1 MRLSLEVYTPNLKP
15 QNLTPFTGRS
25 LNDTSCPMMMTP
37 STGCRWESRSVP
49 VRISPR
55 TEGFHIVGL
64 QRAQVYLGFDKMWR
78 SEGFVDTVFYN
89 LRVLSWAFVV
99 NHCFVYSP

>member
-37 STGCRWESRSVP
+37 FNRMPLGVKVGPGSDFPAHRRVP
-49 VRISPR
+49 YSGFA
-55 TEGFHIVGL
+55 EGSGL
-64 QRAQVYLGFDKMWR
+64 
-78 SEGFVDTVFYN
+78 
-89 LRVLSWAFVV
+89 LRV
-99 NHCFVYSP
+99 